1 MESGVELPS
10 AARLAL
16 MCGVKRASAQKRL
29 LRYRR
34 GEIDERKLYAGRQ
47 ADSRKVEGGR
57 CPVTGG
63 HKTGMSAAAF
73 AAICE
78 ANLREC
84 RFGKRRGA
92 LELRISK
99 YRFSRCQWCEGR
111 RENWPPEL
119 KVTDGREM

>member
-1 MESGVELPS
+1 MESGVGMPS

-16 MCGVKRASAQKRL
+16 MCGVTKKTANNRIWK
-29 LRYRR
+29 YRR
-34 GEIDERKLYAGRQ
+34 GQISEAALYAGRPE
-47 ADSRKVEGGR
+47 DSRKVDGGR

-78 ANLREC
+78 ANLNES

-99 YRFSRCQWCEGR
+99 FRFGRCQWCEGR

-119 KVTDGREM
+119 EEWA